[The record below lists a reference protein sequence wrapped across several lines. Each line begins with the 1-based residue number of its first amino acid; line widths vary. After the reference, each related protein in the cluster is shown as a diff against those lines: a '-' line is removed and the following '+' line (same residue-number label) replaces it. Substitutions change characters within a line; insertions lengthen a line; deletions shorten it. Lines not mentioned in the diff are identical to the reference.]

1 MCYAIPGR
9 VIELKKN
16 MAIVDYFGEQR
27 KILNEFSDIE
37 KGDYV
42 YAQGGILINKIAN
55 EKAEEILDLW
65 KDKFFELKSID
76 KKLSDIKRIKAPLNL
91 LGILQKISLKK
102 KLTES
107 ELKSLLMLNDKEELN
122 LLYET
127 SNNIRQKE
135 HDNACC
141 IHGIIEFSNY
151 CINNCFYCGIR
162 KDNYKKRYRMEV
174 NDIINTAKIAVDK
187 HGFKALVLQSG
198 EDGYYDE
205 KKLVKIVKE
214 IRKLNVLIFLS
225 IGQREKKLYKKL
237 FKAGARA
244 VLLRFET
251 SNEDI
256 FNRLRPGTS
265 LKERIQLIRDLK
277 GMGYI
282 LATGFIIGL
291 PGETNKDI
299 INNILLAKS
308 LKADMYSFGPLMP
321 AKGTPL
327 ANYPKP
333 LKDLILKIISITRF
347 VDRKSKILIT
357 TAFET
362 LDNDAKKEGLLA
374 GANSLMVNITPKNYA
389 ELYSIYDN
397 RACITEDIEKNVKDT
412 VELLYS
418 IGRAPTDLGI

>member
-1 MCYAIPGR
+1 
-9 VIELKKN
+9 
-16 MAIVDYFGEQR
+16 
-27 KILNEFSDIE
+27 
-37 KGDYV
+37 
-42 YAQGGILINKIAN
+42 
-55 EKAEEILDLW
+55 
-65 KDKFFELKSID
+65 
-76 KKLSDIKRIKAPLNL
+76 
-91 LGILQKISLKK
+91 
-102 KLTES
+102 
-107 ELKSLLMLNDKEELN
+107 
-122 LLYET
+122 
-127 SNNIRQKE
+127 
-135 HDNACC
+135 
-141 IHGIIEFSNY
+141 
-151 CINNCFYCGIR
+151 
-162 KDNYKKRYRMEV
+162 MEV

-397 RACITEDIEKNVKDT
+397 RACITEDIGKNVKDT